1 MVGRCPV
8 KLVTMLGDR
17 EAIARRLDAVRA
29 RTLGLFDAID
39 PEIAHRP
46 PDAIMSP
53 PVWDLG
59 HIAAY
64 EELWL
69 VRRLV
74 DGHALHPGLDAA
86 YDAFETPRAMRG
98 EIALLDEAGCRAF
111 LGDVR
116 GRALDALESVD
127 ISPTGPALSAR
138 GFVFEMVA
146 QHEAQHTE
154 TMLQGLKMLP
164 RGDYV
169 PPRRARGEEVSDG
182 GSGGRGAAAVDV
194 PGGQHL
200 IGTDDAATALDCER
214 PAHHVPL
221 DAFRIARGPV
231 TNGEWADFI
240 ADGGYGTDSLWGGA
254 GLEWRDEV
262 QATSPAYW
270 ERDGSGGWLER
281 DYDRL
286 EPIDRSRPVCHVS
299 AHEADAFARWAGG
312 RLPREAEWEAA
323 AHYAGAERAPGR
335 LDQLDFEPSSS
346 PANGGGADVEQMIGG
361 VWEWTSSDLEGYPGF
376 RPFPYAEY
384 AQVFFGGRYRVLR
397 GGSWATQ
404 PHAARA
410 TFRNW
415 DLPQRRQ
422 IFSGLRLAYDA

>member
-1 MVGRCPV
+1 MPC
-8 KLVTMLGDR
+8 DR
-17 EAIARRLDAVRA
+17 EVISHRLDAVRE
-29 RTLGLFDAID
+29 RTLDLFDAID
-39 PEIAHRP
+39 PELAHEP
-46 PDAIMSP
+46 PDALMSP

-74 DGHALHPGLDAA
+74 GGDPRHPELDAA
-86 YDAFETPRAMRG
+86 YDAFETPRAVRG
-98 EIALLDEAGCRAF
+98 DIELLDEAGCRAF
-111 LGDVR
+111 LDDVR
-116 GRALDALESVD
+116 ARALDALDSVD
-127 ISPTGPALSAR
+127 ISPMGPALSAH

-164 RGDYV
+164 QGDYV
-169 PPRRARGEEVSDG
+169 PPRRRQDEAARAGSSDRVASSAIEVPAGEHV
-182 GSGGRGAAAVDV
+182 
-194 PGGQHL
+194 
-200 IGTDDAATALDCER
+200 IGTDDAAASLDCER
-214 PAHHVPL
+214 PAHRVQL
-221 DAFRIARGPV
+221 DAFRIARRPV

-240 ADGGYGTDSLWGGA
+240 ADGGYEDDSVWDEAGA
-254 GLEWRDEV
+254 SWRAET
-262 QATSPAYW
+262 QATCPAYW

-286 EPIDRSRPVCHVS
+286 QPLDPDRPVCHVS

-312 RLPREAEWEAA
+312 RLPREVEWEAA
-323 AHYAGAERAPGR
+323 ARHVCAEKAPGS
-335 LDQLDFEPSSS
+335 LDQLDFEPA
-346 PANGGGADVEQMIGG
+346 PCDANGSSAGVEQMIGG
-361 VWEWTSSDLEGYPGF
+361 VWEWTASGFDGYLGF
-376 RPFPYAEY
+376 QPFPYAEY
-384 AQVFFGGRYRVLR
+384 AQVFFGGPYRVLR

-422 IFSGLRLAYDA
+422 IFSGLRLAFDA